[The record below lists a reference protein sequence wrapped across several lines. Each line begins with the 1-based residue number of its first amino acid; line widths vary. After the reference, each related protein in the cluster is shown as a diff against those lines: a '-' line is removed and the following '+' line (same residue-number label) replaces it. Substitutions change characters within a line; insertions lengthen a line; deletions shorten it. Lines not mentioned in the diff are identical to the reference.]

1 MASDIENNVNNKV
14 LGLDKEKPAKA
25 GFSCISIS

>member
-25 GFSCISIS
+25 GFSL